1 MEDTMSLTPDI
12 DMGDKEDIPMKLGPW
27 LHIMRVVQELDISVT
42 GLVKIIEVNQLA
54 FFKPEQYA
62 DSRIYIHKDWVN
74 AAKSKFPIV
83 KYCMLQ
89 RHLLMDD
96 LSWIELRQRI
106 PRKRPRDLANENQ
119 IDTLKE
125 ILDSYFIL
133 QGERNW
139 ILPIFDE
146 RWIGSVRIN
155 ALIRYFN
162 GLKVKKLGGSYEY
175 ISQGVFNVRAE
186 TLAKFHDSRKELE
199 LINDDTF

>member
-1 MEDTMSLTPDI
+1 MSLTSDI
-12 DMGDKEDIPMKLGPW
+12 NTGDNDAILMKMGPW
-27 LHIMRVVQELDISVT
+27 LHVMRVVQELDISVT
-42 GLVKIIEVNQLA
+42 GLANIIEANQLA
-54 FFKPEQYA
+54 YFKPEQYTE
-62 DSRIYIHKDWVN
+62 SRIYLHKDWVN

-83 KYCMLQ
+83 KHCMLQ

-96 LSWIELRQRI
+96 LSWDELRLRI
-106 PRKRPRDLANENQ
+106 PRKRPRDVADKNQ
-119 IDTLKE
+119 IATLKE
-125 ILDSYFIL
+125 ILDSDFIL